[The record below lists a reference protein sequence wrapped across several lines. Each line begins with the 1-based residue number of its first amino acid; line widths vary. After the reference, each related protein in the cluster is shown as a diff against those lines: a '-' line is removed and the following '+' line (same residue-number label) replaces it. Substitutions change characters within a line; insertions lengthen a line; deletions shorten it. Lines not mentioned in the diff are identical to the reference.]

1 MAKTSGSNGATAFAA
16 APGALQGVRVIDLTS
31 VMMGPAATQT
41 LCDMG
46 ADVIKVEAPEGD
58 IIRRIG
64 PARHAGM
71 GAIFLQN
78 NRGKRSLVL
87 DLKRPGARECILALA
102 RTADMLVYNVRP
114 QAMARLNLAYEDLRA
129 ANPRIVYAGLFGY
142 DQNGPYADRPA
153 YDDLIQSLVALPT
166 LAVMAGA
173 DRPRFVPIALADRYV
188 AAVGVGAMV
197 AALFHA
203 HKTGEG
209 QRLDITM
216 FEAMAQLVLSD
227 HAGGRSFE
235 PPLGPPG
242 YKRTLSRERMPYP
255 TRDGHIS
262 VLAYTDAHW
271 RTLFR
276 LIGRPDLPD
285 SDPRFADM
293 TQRTLYIDELY
304 LLLAGAMLGRGTSE
318 WLEALRAADIP
329 CAPLNTLDSLMD
341 DPHLAA
347 IGFFQLVEHPSE
359 GPLRML
365 GMPTAWSRTPV
376 ASRGHAPRLGQ
387 HSVEVLREAGCSA
400 QDIARMLAVGT
411 TLDGNAQGDSGN
423 LIRTRRQS

>member
-1 MAKTSGSNGATAFAA
+1 MTEPLSSRGATSFKE

-64 PARHAGM
+64 PARNAGM
-71 GAIFLQN
+71 GTIFLQN

-87 DLKRPGARECILALA
+87 DLKRPGARESILALA
-102 RTADMLVYNVRP
+102 KTADLFVYNVRP
-114 QAMARLNLAYEDLRA
+114 QAMARLGLTYEALCA
-129 ANPRIVYAGLFGY
+129 ANPRLVYAGLFGY
-142 DQNGPYADRPA
+142 DQNGPYAARPA

-203 HKTGEG
+203 HKTGVG

-216 FEAMAQLVLSD
+216 FETMAQLVLSD
-227 HAGGRSFE
+227 HVGGRSFE

-271 RTLFR
+271 RTLFK

-304 LLLAGAMLGRGTSE
+304 LLLAGAMLGRSTAE
-318 WLEALRAADIP
+318 WLEVLRLADIP

-347 IGFFQLVEHPSE
+347 IGFFQPVEHPSE

-365 GMPTAWSRTPV
+365 GMPTAWSLTPA
-376 ASRGHAPRLGQ
+376 ASRGHAPLLGQ
-387 HSVEVLREAGCSA
+387 HSVDVLREAGCA
-400 QDIARMLAVGT
+400 PDDIERMLAEGVT
-411 TLDGNAQGDSGN
+411 FDGSQQD
-423 LIRTRRQS
+423 R